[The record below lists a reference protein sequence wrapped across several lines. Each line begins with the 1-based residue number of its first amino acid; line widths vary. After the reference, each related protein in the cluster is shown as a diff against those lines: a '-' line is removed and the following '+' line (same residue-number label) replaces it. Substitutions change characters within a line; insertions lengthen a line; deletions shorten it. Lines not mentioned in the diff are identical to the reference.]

1 MLTIP
6 CPWCGDRDVHEF
18 RYGGEAHLKRE
29 SRADT
34 LSDAEWADFLFLRTN
49 PKGDHAERWYHAHG
63 CRRWFNAIRNTHTDT
78 VLAVYKPGEKKP
90 EVRK

>member
-6 CPWCGDRDVHEF
+6 CPWCGERDVHEF
-18 RYGGEAHLKRE
+18 RYGGEAHLK
-29 SRADT
+29 
-34 LSDAEWADFLFLRTN
+34 RTN

-63 CRRWFNAIRNTHTDT
+63 CRRWFNAIRNTHADT
-78 VLAVYKPGEKKP
+78 VLAVYKLGEPKP